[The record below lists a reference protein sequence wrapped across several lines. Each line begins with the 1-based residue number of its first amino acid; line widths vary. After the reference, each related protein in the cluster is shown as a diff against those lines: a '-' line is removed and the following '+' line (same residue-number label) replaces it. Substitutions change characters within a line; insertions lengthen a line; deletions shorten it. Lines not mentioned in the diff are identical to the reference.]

1 MFILGLHNRLT
12 WTLTVTN
19 TVVALMWLNM
29 YAGCVALVHGFKS
42 QSRLFF
48 VFFFGL
54 HQHVTTPVF
63 QFVSEAYLFVL

>member
-1 MFILGLHNRLT
+1 MFILGLHIRLT

-19 TVVALMWLNM
+19 TIVALMCLNM

-42 QSRLFF
+42 PSR
-48 VFFFGL
+48 FFFGL

>member
-1 MFILGLHNRLT
+1 MFVTGP
-12 WTLTVTN
+12 VTN
-19 TVVALMWLNM
+19 TIVALMWLNM

-42 QSRLFF
+42 QRRLFCF
-48 VFFFGL
+48 VLFGL